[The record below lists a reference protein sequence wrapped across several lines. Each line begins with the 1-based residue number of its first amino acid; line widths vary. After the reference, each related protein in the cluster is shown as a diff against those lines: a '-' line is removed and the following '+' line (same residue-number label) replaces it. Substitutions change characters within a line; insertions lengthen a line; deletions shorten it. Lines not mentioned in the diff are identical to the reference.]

1 MQNEIFEKMTEAS
14 KNSYSAIQ
22 ELGAINSKI
31 LKDLSELQMG
41 LATYSIESGVELVK
55 TLSGTSNYKDL
66 MSAEAEYAN
75 EYGNKV
81 MEFSRKTADV
91 LNESREEVV
100 SYFEKSIENTTKEI
114 KPATKPA
121 PKRSSKKVA

>member
-14 KNSYSAIQ
+14 KSSYNAIQ

-55 TLSGTSNYKDL
+55 TLSATSNYKDL

-91 LNESREEVV
+91 LNGSRDEVV
-100 SYFEKSIENTTKEI
+100 SFFEKSIENTTKE
-114 KPATKPA
+114 TKPA